1 MIQGLARL
9 WPRGLAGRLVMMLV
23 AALALAQVGLIL
35 ILRTQQDALVDSI
48 VHGQA
53 MTQTVALARLLT
65 LYPPGDEDRIAAAF
79 GSRESCVTISAAAP
93 AGPAPDD
100 AERDL
105 AAMLGQML
113 HGVNVGEPRVAIEPL
128 GHDARPCPKGDR
140 PPAPSTGSSVAGRP
154 DGPPGPRPPEAG
166 ERRTRVAAVA
176 MSVPLAD
183 GRVATLRSAVE
194 LPGGWN
200 RAALLSFILSSL
212 AVGAVAVVAIRGQ
225 TASLRGLADASER
238 FGRGESV
245 PRLPEA
251 GPVEVVA
258 ATRAF
263 NTMQQR
269 LSDYMRDRLRVLAS
283 ISHDLRT
290 PLTTLRLKAEF
301 IDDEPVRDGII
312 ATIDELT
319 VICEATLAFTRAE
332 AGHEPTVPTAIDGL
346 VRTVGEEFRLAG
358 ADVREAALPSLDYSC
373 RPVAL
378 KRALRNLVENAVRY
392 GGGARLAVALSD
404 ETLAIIVDDDGPGL
418 PPERIEDAFQPF
430 VRLEP
435 SRSTETGG
443 IGLGLAIARTIVHG
457 HGGTLRLENRPEGG
471 LRAVIR
477 LPLKEG

>member
-1 MIQGLARL
+1 MIGWLARF

-35 ILRTQQDALVDSI
+35 ILHTQQDALVDSI

-53 MTQTVALARLLT
+53 MTQTVALARMLT
-65 LYPPGDEDRIAAAF
+65 LYPPEDGERIAAAF
-79 GSRESCVTISAAAP
+79 GSRESCVTIGSAPPSSEAP
-93 AGPAPDD
+93 NP

-113 HGVNVGEPRVAIEPL
+113 HGVHAGEPRVSIEPL
-128 GHDARPCPKGDR
+128 GREARPCPSAGR
-140 PPAPSTGSSVAGRP
+140 PPAPPGGSPV
-154 DGPPGPRPPEAG
+154 DRPPEGGRA
-166 ERRTRVAAVA
+166 RVAAVA

-183 GRVATLRSAVE
+183 GRVATLRSAIE
-194 LPGGWN
+194 LPSGWN
-200 RAALLSFILSSL
+200 RVALLSFILSSL

-238 FGRGESV
+238 FGRGEAV
-245 PRLPEA
+245 PRLNEA
-251 GPVEVVA
+251 GPAEVVA
-258 ATRAF
+258 ASRAF

-269 LSDYMRDRLRVLAS
+269 LSDFMRDRLRVLAS

-301 IDDEPVRDGII
+301 IDDEAVRDGII

-332 AGHEPTVPTAIDGL
+332 AGHEPTMSTAIDGL
-346 VRTVGEEFRLAG
+346 VHAVGEEFRLAG
-358 ADVREAALPSLDYSC
+358 ADVTESALPSLLYPC

-392 GGGARLAVALSD
+392 GGGARLSLVVAGGALSILV
-404 ETLAIIVDDDGPGL
+404 EDDGPGL

-435 SRSTETGG
+435 SRSIETGG

-457 HGGTLRLENRPEGG
+457 HGGTLVLENRPEGG
-471 LRAVIR
+471 LRAVIA
-477 LPLKEG
+477 LPLTEA